1 MEWVETTGR
10 TVQEATEHALDQLGV
25 DESDAE
31 VVVLEESRSGFL
43 GLGRADAR
51 IRARVRPAAP
61 RQKRPPRPRRQRNDG
76 PTRRPNN
83 SGSASP
89 TAVSEV
95 TTDGHPSG
103 PREKQPRARSGRR
116 GAPSSRGT
124 DDTKTSEI

>member
-25 DESDAE
+25 DEADAE

-61 RQKRPPRPRRQRNDG
+61 RQKRPPRARRQRTEG
-76 PTRRPNN
+76 SARRP
-83 SGSASP
+83 GASASTSP
-89 TAVSEV
+89 SPSPEVGSE
-95 TTDGHPSG
+95 
-103 PREKQPRARSGRR
+103 
-116 GAPSSRGT
+116 SRPNG
-124 DDTKTSEI
+124 